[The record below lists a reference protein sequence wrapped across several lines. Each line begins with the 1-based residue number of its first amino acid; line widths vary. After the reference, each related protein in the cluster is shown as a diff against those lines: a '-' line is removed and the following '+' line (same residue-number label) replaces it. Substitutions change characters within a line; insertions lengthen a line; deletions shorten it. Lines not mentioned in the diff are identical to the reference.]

1 MEPPAMNRK
10 AIAQAITQRE
20 EALADVRA
28 LLIEKLRVRR
38 EPDEID
44 PDTPLFGSGLALDSI
59 DAVDL
64 VILLKSELGV
74 EIPDDEY
81 GRANLR
87 TVQTLVDLVLQA
99 RDGTP

>member
-1 MEPPAMNRK
+1 MDR
-10 AIAQAITQRE
+10 
-20 EALADVRA
+20 ALADRIARREEILERLRA
-28 LLIEKLRVRR
+28 LLIEKLHVRK

-64 VILLKSELGV
+64 IILLKTDFEV
-74 EIPDDEY
+74 EVPDDEA

-87 TVQTLVDLVLQA
+87 TINSLVDLVLA
-99 RDGTP
+99 SEGTKV